1 MDGKELALQES
12 EDEYD
17 YVNVNHEPLSFGIEY
32 RILTGYSLYTVLE
45 REGLIMLIQ
54 RIFIPN
60 RLIS

>member
-32 RILTGYSLYTVLE
+32 RIFTGYFVYTP
-45 REGLIMLIQ
+45 REGGVNS
-54 RIFIPN
+54 FNTKNFHPN